1 MIHLGGID
9 LNLLPVFEAVYR
21 HRNLTRAGENLG
33 LTQSAVSHALGR
45 LRKLFGDALFVRTKG
60 EMAPTPRA
68 VAIYAS
74 LEPSLAGIRTL
85 LKEPAPFDPATAK
98 KNIRLSMSDY
108 CEMVILPPLMHH
120 LSREAPGIRIE
131 ISPMPSDKTQV
142 GLESG
147 EFELAVGHREV
158 GPGIFRRHLFDDD
171 FQCMVHNSH
180 PAIGETLSLEDY
192 LVLPHAI
199 FSPRAKG
206 DVIIEKTLSQMGYQ
220 RNVALRVPHI
230 LIIPKILET
239 TGMIV
244 TLPRR
249 LAYAFENI
257 AAFRLFAPPMELPS
271 LSIMLYWHE
280 RMNGDPANR
289 WLRKTIAELPLGL
302 TKEPDCR

>member
-21 HRNLTRAGENLG
+21 ERNLTRAGEHLG

-45 LRKLFGDALFVRTKG
+45 LRKLLGDSLFVRTGG
-60 EMAPTPRA
+60 EMAPTPRS

-85 LKEPAPFDPATAK
+85 LEEPAPFDPATAK

-142 GLESG
+142 GLETG

-180 PAIGETLSLEDY
+180 PVITGTLSLDDY
-192 LVLPHAI
+192 LAQPHAI

-206 DVIIEKTLSQMGYQ
+206 DVIIEKTLSRMGYQ

-257 AAFRLFAPPMELPS
+257 SAFRLFAPPIDLPA

-289 WLRKTIAELPLGL
+289 WLRKTIAELDLGL
-302 TKEPDCR
+302 GKGPDLT